1 MIRWQASASI
11 NCLKLFLLESYTMLL
26 NDNYRV
32 FRNLHHS
39 QSRASAHPLPCTTPT
54 RECSQLPC
62 ILHCGTTL
70 TRERPCTPHRAP
82 LLRESIRALRAV
94 QHSHAR
100 ASAHF
105 APLPRESVRALCIVH
120 HSHARRSVHSAPCTT
135 PTRERPCTL
144 PRALPPRESISALR
158 IALRTVHHSHARAS
172 MHFATCTIPT
182 QERLCTGSSV
192 QSAKCTIPTQ
202 ERP

>member
-1 MIRWQASASI
+1 
-11 NCLKLFLLESYTMLL
+11 MLL

-32 FRNLHHS
+32 FRNVHHS
-39 QSRASAHPLPCTTPT
+39 QSRASAHPAPCTTPT

-94 QHSHAR
+94 HHSHAR

-172 MHFATCTIPT
+172 MDVLAWEWCTW
-182 QERLCTGSSV
+182 
-192 QSAKCTIPTQ
+192 QSAWTPSRGSGARCAVQ
-202 ERP
+202 FAVH